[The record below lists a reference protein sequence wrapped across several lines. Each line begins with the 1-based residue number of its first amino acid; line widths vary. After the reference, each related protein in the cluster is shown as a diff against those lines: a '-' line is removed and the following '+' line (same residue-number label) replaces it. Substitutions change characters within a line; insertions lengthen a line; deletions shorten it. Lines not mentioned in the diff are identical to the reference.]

1 MRTRR
6 CRTRR
11 RWREIGVVA
20 GLATVS
26 LLPPVSARASGVAAT
41 PAPKPPAS
49 GVHETTP
56 LSGASDPNTGQVTVQ
71 EHTCKPKGPNTRAAM
86 GKAVNACNPDT
97 DWQTE
102 VTVTWTQTGVVN
114 GKPVGTAKQ
123 TRTQRP
129 GPGEVTT
136 AAAPAPETQTLK
148 GAPPPS
154 GGAQQSADGSVSSAA
169 MPDPYYWDGQT
180 SGGCCSDAGIKQIRW
195 NVTNWS
201 RGGVSYY
208 AEYQH
213 ELIESYWWGG
223 GIAGQQW
230 GVVIPWP
237 SAPFTWVPMVHHYID
252 GSPAEK
258 DYGYA
263 TGPPQYCCDYFYYN
277 WALRRPSWKQLD
289 HQFGRGRG
297 GRLSCWS
304 PSLPSVWCCSPAR
317 GSV

>member
-114 GKPVGTAKQ
+114 GKPVGIAKQ

-154 GGAQQSADGSVSSAA
+154 GVPSSRLTAAFPQLRCPTRITGMDRPAAGVAPTPGSNR
-169 MPDPYYWDGQT
+169 
-180 SGGCCSDAGIKQIRW
+180 SGG
-195 NVTNWS
+195 
-201 RGGVSYY
+201 
-208 AEYQH
+208 
-213 ELIESYWWGG
+213 
-223 GIAGQQW
+223 
-230 GVVIPWP
+230 
-237 SAPFTWVPMVHHYID
+237 M
-252 GSPAEK
+252 SP
-258 DYGYA
+258 
-263 TGPPQYCCDYFYYN
+263 TGPE
-277 WALRRPSWKQLD
+277 AASATTPSI
-289 HQFGRGRG
+289 
-297 GRLSCWS
+297 STS
-304 PSLPSVWCCSPAR
+304 
-317 GSV
+317 